1 MARVALVAFL
11 VGMMVLGYCSYMLP
25 DSVWQEQTLTPF
37 AYSTLCLFRELAMLT
52 AGLSIDVLARSRT
65 AYRLSRPLAVKTAGC
80 QDRAFCVGAYTLALP
95 FRNEIYLDN
104 ISAFDSIHHSTF
116 DARPDSRPLDG
127 EDSQAVLILR
137 PGQIICQDGH
147 YHKKRCCIVICCKLV
162 CYKML
167 PFWMFRH
174 CFVTY

>member
-52 AGLSIDVLARSRT
+52 AGLSIAVLARSRT
-65 AYRLSRPLAVKTAGC
+65 AYRLTRPLAVKIVL
-80 QDRAFCVGAYTLALP
+80 FCVGAYTLALP

-116 DARPDSRPLDG
+116 DARPDSRPLAG
-127 EDSQAVLILR
+127 EGSQAVLIL
-137 PGQIICQDGH
+137 
-147 YHKKRCCIVICCKLV
+147 
-162 CYKML
+162 
-167 PFWMFRH
+167 
-174 CFVTY
+174 

>member
-25 DSVWQEQTLTPF
+25 DGVWQEQTLTPF

-52 AGLSIDVLARSRT
+52 AGLSIAVLARSRT
-65 AYRLSRPLAVKTAGC
+65 AYRLTRPLAVKIVL
-80 QDRAFCVGAYTLALP
+80 FCVGAYTIALP

-116 DARPDSRPLDG
+116 DARPDSRPLAG
-127 EDSQAVLILR
+127 EGSQAVLIL
-137 PGQIICQDGH
+137 
-147 YHKKRCCIVICCKLV
+147 
-162 CYKML
+162 
-167 PFWMFRH
+167 
-174 CFVTY
+174 